1 MSAEPDYPLEVRT
14 ERLLLRRFA
23 EADLD
28 AWHRAVFADPDVMR
42 FLPPR
47 APVPRGEMADRL
59 RRINDHWVSHGFGVW
74 GVVLPERDE
83 VIGHCGLRSVEEWP
97 GDVEVL
103 YALGRPWWGNGY
115 ATEAARA
122 SVRLG
127 FERLGLPRIVG
138 FALPENAA
146 SRRVLEKA
154 GMRLRGE
161 TRLFDLDLVWY
172 SVAREGGTGAPA
184 R

>member
-1 MSAEPDYPLEVRT
+1 M
-14 ERLLLRRFA
+14 
-23 EADLD
+23 
-28 AWHRAVFADPDVMR
+28 
-42 FLPPR
+42 
-47 APVPRGEMADRL
+47 
-59 RRINDHWVSHGFGVW
+59 
-74 GVVLPERDE
+74 
-83 VIGHCGLRSVEEWP
+83 IGHCGLRAVDEWP

-103 YALGRPWWGNGY
+103 YALGRPWWGKGF

-172 SVAREGGTGAPA
+172 SVEREDRPPPRAR
-184 R
+184 

>member
-1 MSAEPDYPLEVRT
+1 MSAEPSHAVEVRT
-14 ERLLLRRFA
+14 PRLVLRRMT
-23 EADLD
+23 EGDLD
-28 AWHRAVFADPDVMR
+28 EWHRAVFADPGVMR

-47 APVPRGEMADRL
+47 EPLPRDVMEERL
-59 RRINDHWVSHGFGVW
+59 RRLDEHWAEHGFGVW

-83 VIGHCGLRSVEEWP
+83 VIGHCGLRAVDEWP

-103 YALGRPWWGNGY
+103 YALGRQWWGNGY

-122 SVRLG
+122 SVRVG
-127 FERLGLPRIVG
+127 FERLRLPRVVG
-138 FALPENAA
+138 FVLPENAA

-154 GMRLRGE
+154 GMTLRGE

-172 SVAREGGTGAPA
+172 AAEREAGSAPPA